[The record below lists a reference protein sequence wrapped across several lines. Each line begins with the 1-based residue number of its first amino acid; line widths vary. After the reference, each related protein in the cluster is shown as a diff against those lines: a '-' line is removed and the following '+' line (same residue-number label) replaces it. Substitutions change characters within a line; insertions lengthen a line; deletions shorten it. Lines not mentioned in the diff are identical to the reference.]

1 MEIENWSLKIHS
13 ISGLN
18 NGKNEYM
25 KTTITDY
32 LPLDRPLVIFDLETT
47 GLAVGEEKIIEIAFE
62 KIMPSGEI
70 VSRVERI
77 NPGKPIPE
85 DSTRVHG
92 IVDADVADAPSF
104 AKLSYDLFSAF
115 DGADVGGFNVLGFD
129 LPFLRGEFASVGKT
143 FDFSQKRIL
152 DAKILY
158 HKVVPRD
165 NFAPRNLAAAYKR
178 YCGKAHDTAHT
189 GAGDVRVTVE
199 ILEKLLEQFPEFR
212 SWDAI
217 TDLNGQ
223 KKLLDSAKYE
233 HATLVEGSKPA
244 ASLF

>member
-165 NFAPRNLAAAYKR
+165 NFAPRNLAAAYNR
-178 YCGKAHDTAHT
+178 YCG
-189 GAGDVRVTVE
+189 
-199 ILEKLLEQFPEFR
+199 
-212 SWDAI
+212 
-217 TDLNGQ
+217 
-223 KKLLDSAKYE
+223 
-233 HATLVEGSKPA
+233 
-244 ASLF
+244 